1 MGRSEHLF
9 TLTAPDERS
18 PDAKRKFI
26 VPFPYEAW
34 IADISF
40 LEVPG
45 DLNQIMSPG
54 FELAG
59 FDTPGGHRKFGRK
72 ARQGNEKSVLRKG
85 LPFSALHLAQ
95 ALPLYRISIKA
106 MRSSIGRAQKEGQN

>member
-1 MGRSEHLF
+1 MR
-9 TLTAPDERS
+9 
-18 PDAKRKFI
+18 KRKFI

-59 FDTPGGHRKFGRK
+59 FNTPGRHRKFGQK
-72 ARQGNEKSVLRKG
+72 ARDGNEKSVLRNS
-85 LPFSALHLAQ
+85 LPFITLHLAQ
-95 ALPLYRISIKA
+95 ALPL
-106 MRSSIGRAQKEGQN
+106 